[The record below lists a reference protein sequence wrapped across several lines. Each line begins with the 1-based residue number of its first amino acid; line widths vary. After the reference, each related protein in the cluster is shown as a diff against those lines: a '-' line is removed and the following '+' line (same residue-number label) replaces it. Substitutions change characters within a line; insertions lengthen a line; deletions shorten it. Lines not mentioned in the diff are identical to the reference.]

1 MHKLES
7 TNDTSFPRH
16 RFHTVPSAKT
26 DVEACGSYHRLLPA
40 GLSGSC
46 AGSRLATSR
55 ILRSVR
61 QREEHRQRR
70 ASGRAATLDIDIDA
84 VKAMFDTNVF
94 GPIRV
99 IQACAPL
106 LLSSKTDK
114 KPMVVNI
121 GSTTGSAPSPWQ
133 ASYASTKVRASDGL
147 VRGGLTPRR
156 HSTYS
161 QTLFVSRRED

>member
-1 MHKLES
+1 MTSIGGSLAYHQVLALDVTSQTSVDQAVGSLAK
-7 TNDTSFPRH
+7 DTGGRLDVLVNNVSRTRPKRKTTLTQQAATWARH
-16 RFHTVPSAKT
+16 T
-26 DVEACGSYHRLLPA
+26 
-40 GLSGSC
+40 
-46 AGSRLATSR
+46 
-55 ILRSVR
+55 
-61 QREEHRQRR
+61 
-70 ASGRAATLDIDIDA
+70 TLDIDIDA